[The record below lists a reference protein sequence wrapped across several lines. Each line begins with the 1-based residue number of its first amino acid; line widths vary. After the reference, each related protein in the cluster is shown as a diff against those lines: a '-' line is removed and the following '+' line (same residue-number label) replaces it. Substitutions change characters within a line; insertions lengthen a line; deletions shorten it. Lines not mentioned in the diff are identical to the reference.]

1 MAYGLPG
8 YPRARADGGLDGT
21 SGSNY
26 PPGIRM
32 PGWWQKYL
40 SLTRGQFPDWWANRR
55 SVPEGMDRGWMQ
67 AIARWEKELGNIN
80 QPTGGRGSFGDGSSF
95 GGGGSMGY
103 NPPKQL
109 SPPSDS
115 GGFGGYKWMPEMF
128 SQIYGKLGTEQTAH
142 RDWIKELMG
151 LTRSTMADTT
161 AGLARGLGSHMS
173 RTNVPIP
180 AGADIMARRYLS
192 PMTQSME
199 SQLAQL
205 QAMLNQPQSR
215 LGMATG
221 LTQQMAPLFR
231 GRGLPDLS
239 QLWGGGK

>member
-1 MAYGLPG
+1 MAYGLPD
-8 YPRARADGGLDGT
+8 YPRARADGYAGEVGDTTQRNRPWRDWNLWSRLRRNPFMGGGMAGLGDG
-21 SGSNY
+21 G
-26 PPGIRM
+26 GD
-32 PGWWQKYL
+32 
-40 SLTRGQFPDWWANRR
+40 RGVANR
-55 SVPEGMDRGWMQ
+55 
-67 AIARWEKELGNIN
+67 
-80 QPTGGRGSFGDGSSF
+80 
-95 GGGGSMGY
+95 
-103 NPPKQL
+103 
-109 SPPSDS
+109 
-115 GGFGGYKWMPEMF
+115 WMPEMF

-192 PMTQSME
+192 PMTQGLE
-199 SQLAQL
+199 SQMAFLRQL
-205 QAMLNQPQSR
+205 LQQPQSR

-221 LTQQMAPLFR
+221 LTQQMAPLFG

-239 QLWGGGK
+239 QLWGGGR